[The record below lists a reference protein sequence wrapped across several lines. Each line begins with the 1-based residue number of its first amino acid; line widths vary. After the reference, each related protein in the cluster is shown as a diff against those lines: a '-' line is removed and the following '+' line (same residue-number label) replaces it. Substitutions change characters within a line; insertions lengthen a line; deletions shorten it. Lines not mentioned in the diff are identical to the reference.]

1 MKAIIA
7 FSLFFFV
14 TFLALKAQDP
24 VIMTIDGK
32 DIKKSEFLYV
42 YKKNNNNPNDFSR
55 KSVDDYMELFINYKL
70 KVIEAEDLKLDT
82 SASFKKELAGY
93 RKQLAQPYLTSKDV
107 IDQLVKEAYQRMQSD
122 LRASHIL
129 IKLSPNASP
138 KDTLAAYQKAISV
151 RNRLLKGE
159 DFSKVAK
166 EVSQDPSTTDRKGN
180 DGKTISGNGGE
191 LGYFTALDLVQE
203 FENAA
208 YNLKVGEISMP
219 VRSQFGYHIIKVSDK
234 KPALGKILVAHILVK
249 VDPMAANDE
258 KASAKSKI
266 DAIYNRLKS
275 GENFEDIAK
284 NESDDKGSSVKGGM
298 LPWLGAFRMSPEFI
312 LPVYNMQKG
321 EYSQPVL
328 TQYGWHII
336 KLIDRKPIAQFDEVK
351 GELKQRVSKDQRA
364 QNAKEQLIAQLK
376 NEYKPSL
383 DLKKVNELLSVLN
396 DSLYKHTWK
405 AEMASKFNKPLLN
418 IEKSIYTQSDLASYI
433 ESRQNQ
439 ISKGD
444 DKAVFLKKTAIQFES
459 DKLIEYEDS
468 KLEEKYP
475 EFKALMKEYRDGIL
489 LFDLMD
495 RNVWTKAVKDTAGLR
510 NYYED
515 TKRKYLND
523 EKAIVVVYTI
533 KSEKNA
539 ASLFKVLNTNFQGVD
554 KTIAKMNKKDTAAVI
569 KEEMKL
575 YNKDLVAMYNK
586 VEWKQGVY
594 GTFPKDGKFQIVVV
608 EKINPKEPKPLN
620 EVKGLVTAEY
630 QNYLEE
636 KWVKDLRAKHNWK
649 VNKDV
654 LESIYK

>member
-24 VIMTIDGK
+24 VIMTIDGQG
-32 DIKKSEFLYV
+32 IKKSEFLYV
-42 YKKNNNNPNDFSR
+42 YKKNNNSPNDFSR

-70 KVIEAEDLKLDT
+70 KVIEAENLKLDT
-82 SASFKKELAGY
+82 SAAFKKELAGY

-122 LRASHIL
+122 VRASHIL

-138 KDTLAAYQKAISV
+138 KDTLAAYQKAISI

-159 DFSKVAK
+159 AFEKVAK
-166 EVSQDPSTTDRKGN
+166 EVSQDPSAADRKGN
-180 DGKTISGNGGE
+180 DGKIIPGNRGE

-208 YNLKVGEISMP
+208 YNLKIGEISMP

-234 KPALGKILVAHILVK
+234 KPALGKVLVAHILIRQ
-249 VDPMAANDE
+249 DPSSTETDQ
-258 KASAKSKI
+258 SKSKI
-266 DAIYNRLKS
+266 DAIYARLKA
-275 GENFEDIAK
+275 GESFEEIAK

-298 LPWLGAFRMSPEFI
+298 LPWLGAFRMAPEFI
-312 LPVYNMQKG
+312 LPLYSMQKG
-321 EYSQPVL
+321 DYSQPVL

-336 KLIDRKPIAQFDEVK
+336 KLIDRKPVASFDEVK

-364 QNAKEQLIAQLK
+364 QNAKDQLIAQLK
-376 NEYKPSL
+376 KEYKPTL
-383 DLKKVNELLSVLN
+383 DLKKVNELVPMLN
-396 DSLYKHTWK
+396 DSLYKHRWK
-405 AEMASKFNKPLLN
+405 AETASKLDKSLLT
-418 IEKSIYTQSDLASYI
+418 IDKATYTQKDFSAYI
-433 ESRQNQ
+433 EAHQNQ
-439 ISKGD
+439 ISTGD
-444 DKAVFLKKTAIQFES
+444 DKVVFLKKMATQFES

-468 KLEEKYP
+468 RLEEKYP

-495 RNVWTKAVKDTAGLR
+495 KNVWTKAVKDTAGLR
-510 NYYED
+510 NYYE
-515 TKRKYLND
+515 TIKTKYLND
-523 EKAIVVVYTI
+523 EKASMVVYTV
-533 KSEKNA
+533 KNEKNA
-539 ASLFKVLNTNFQGVD
+539 NTLLKSLKVNLNADMTKQ
-554 KTIAKMNKKDTAAVI
+554 ISKMNKKDSAAVV
-569 KEEMKL
+569 KENMKL
-575 YNKDLVAMYNK
+575 YNKDLSALYSS
-586 VEWKQGVY
+586 VEWKTGVY
-594 GTFPKDGKFQIVVV
+594 GTFAKDDKFVIVVV
-608 EKINPKEPKPLN
+608 EKINPKEPKALN

-649 VNKDV
+649 IDKDV